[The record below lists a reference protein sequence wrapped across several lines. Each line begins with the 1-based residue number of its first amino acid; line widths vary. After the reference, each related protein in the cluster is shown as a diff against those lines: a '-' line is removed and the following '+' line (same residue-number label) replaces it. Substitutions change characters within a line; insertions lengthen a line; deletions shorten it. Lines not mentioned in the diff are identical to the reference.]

1 MRGGKLERYDAYRDS
16 GIAWLGGIPRHWNIV
31 RNKDVFFE
39 RGSLSQSGDETL
51 LTVSHI
57 TGVTRRSEKTVNM
70 FMAETMEGYKHCK
83 AGDLVINTMWA
94 WMGAL
99 GTAREDGIC
108 SPAYGVYA
116 PKKWVPYCHRYFDY
130 LYRTARAVSEMTRNS
145 KGIVSSRLRLYPKE
159 FFQIQTALP
168 SVKEQAAIAS
178 YLDTKTAQI
187 DRKIDLLSQKATL
200 YGKLKQ
206 SLIDETV
213 MRGLDKSVPMKES
226 HFEWFGAVPKHWEL
240 KRLKELVSI
249 QNSNV
254 DKKSHD
260 EEIAVR
266 LCNYVDVYKNEFI
279 TDQLSQD
286 FMWAT
291 ADESEIKKFSIK
303 KNDLLIT
310 KDSETA
316 DDIAIPALATETLD
330 GVLCGYHLAQIR
342 TNPKYLLGVYLL
354 RLFQAKSYGHRFA
367 IAAKG
372 ITRVGL
378 GQAAIADAL
387 TPVPPLLEQQAIA
400 AHLDNKTAQIDSIV
414 EAINSQIEKLKDLR
428 KALINDVVTGKIK
441 VVSEGQAA

>member
-1 MRGGKLERYDAYRDS
+1 MNLRSHPYESYRASNGEWVDQTPSEWQEQRVKDLFRLVTDKAPVDNDHELLSLYASIGVRPRKDLEARGNKASSTDGYWLVKKGDIVVNKL
-16 GIAWLGGIPRHWNIV
+16 L
-31 RNKDVFFE
+31 
-39 RGSLSQSGDETL
+39 
-51 LTVSHI
+51 
-57 TGVTRRSEKTVNM
+57 
-70 FMAETMEGYKHCK
+70 
-83 AGDLVINTMWA
+83 A
-94 WMGAL
+94 WMGSVGL
-99 GTAREDGIC
+99 SEYDGVT
-108 SPAYGVYA
+108 SPAYDVLR
-116 PKKWVPYCHRYFDY
+116 KTSKLVDVRYFSY
-130 LYRTARAVSEMTRNS
+130 LFRTEIAKQIFKRNS
-145 KGIVSSRLRLYPKE
+145 RGIMDMRLRLYFDKLGAITVPVPP
-159 FFQIQTALP
+159 FSTQQ
-168 SVKEQAAIAS
+168 AIAT
-178 YLDTKTAQI
+178 YIDTKTAQI
-187 DRKIDLLSQKATL
+187 DRQIDLLGQKATQ

-213 MRGLDKSVPMKES
+213 VSGLDKSVPMKES
-226 HFEWFGAVPKHWEL
+226 HVEWFGAVPKHWEL

-260 EEIAVR
+260 EETAVR

-279 TDQLSQD
+279 TGQLSQD

-291 ADESEIKKFSIK
+291 ADESEIKKFGIR

-342 TNPKYLLGVYLL
+342 TNPKYLLGAYLL

-400 AHLDNKTAQIDSIV
+400 DYLDKKTAQLDRIIDT
-414 EAINSQIEKLKDLR
+414 INSQIEKLKDLR

-441 VVSEGQAA
+441 VVSEGQAV

>member
-1 MRGGKLERYDAYRDS
+1 MNLHSHPYESYRPSNSEWVEQTPSEWQEQRVKDLFRLVTDKAPVDNDHELLSLYASIGVRPRKELEARGNKASSTDGYWLVKKGDIVVNKL
-16 GIAWLGGIPRHWNIV
+16 L
-31 RNKDVFFE
+31 
-39 RGSLSQSGDETL
+39 
-51 LTVSHI
+51 
-57 TGVTRRSEKTVNM
+57 
-70 FMAETMEGYKHCK
+70 
-83 AGDLVINTMWA
+83 A
-94 WMGAL
+94 WMGSVGL
-99 GTAREDGIC
+99 SEYDGVT
-108 SPAYGVYA
+108 SPAYDVLR
-116 PKKWVPYCHRYFDY
+116 KTSKLVDVRYFSY
-130 LYRTARAVSEMTRNS
+130 LFRTEIAKQIFKRNS
-145 KGIVSSRLRLYPKE
+145 RGIMDMRLRLYFDKLGAITVPVPP
-159 FFQIQTALP
+159 FSTQQ
-168 SVKEQAAIAS
+168 AIAT
-178 YLDTKTAQI
+178 YIDTKTAQI
-187 DRKIDLLSQKATL
+187 DRQIDLLGQKATE

-213 MRGLDKSVPMKES
+213 VSGLDKSVPMKES
-226 HFEWFGAVPKHWEL
+226 HVEWFGTVPKHWEL

-254 DKKSHD
+254 DKKSHN
-260 EEIAVR
+260 EETAVR

-279 TDQLSQD
+279 TRQLSQD

-291 ADESEIKKFSIK
+291 ADESEIRKFGIR

-316 DDIAIPALATETLD
+316 NDIAIPALATETLE

-342 TNPKYLLGVYLL
+342 TNPKYLLGSYLL

-400 AHLDNKTAQIDSIV
+400 DYLNKKTTQLDRIIDT
-414 EAINSQIEKLKDLR
+414 INSQIEKLKDLR

-441 VVSEGQAA
+441 VVSEGQAV

>member
-1 MRGGKLERYDAYRDS
+1 MNLRSHPYESYRPSNSEWVDQTPSEWQEKRVKDLFRLVTDKAPVDNDHELLSLYANIGVRPRKDLEARGNKASSTDGYWVVKKGDIVVNKL
-16 GIAWLGGIPRHWNIV
+16 L
-31 RNKDVFFE
+31 
-39 RGSLSQSGDETL
+39 
-51 LTVSHI
+51 
-57 TGVTRRSEKTVNM
+57 
-70 FMAETMEGYKHCK
+70 
-83 AGDLVINTMWA
+83 A
-94 WMGAL
+94 WMGSVGL
-99 GTAREDGIC
+99 SEYEGVT
-108 SPAYGVYA
+108 SPAYDVLRKTSKLVDA
-116 PKKWVPYCHRYFDY
+116 RYFSY
-130 LYRTARAVSEMTRNS
+130 LFRTDIAKQIFKRNS
-145 KGIVSSRLRLYPKE
+145 RGIMDMRLRLYFDKLGAITVPVPP
-159 FFQIQTALP
+159 FSTQQ
-168 SVKEQAAIAS
+168 AIAT
-178 YLDTKTAQI
+178 YIDTKTAQI
-187 DRKIDLLSQKATL
+187 DRQIDLLGQKATQ

-213 MRGLDKSVPMKES
+213 MSGLDKSVPMKES
-226 HFEWFGAVPKHWEL
+226 HLEWFGAVPKHWEL

-279 TDQLSQD
+279 TGQLSQD

-291 ADESEIKKFSIK
+291 ADESEIKKFDIR

-342 TNPKYLLGVYLL
+342 TNPKYLLGAYLL

-400 AHLDNKTAQIDSIV
+400 DYLDKKTAQLDRIIDT
-414 EAINSQIEKLKDLR
+414 INSQIEKLKDLR

-441 VVSEGQAA
+441 VVSEGQAV

>member
-1 MRGGKLERYDAYRDS
+1 MNLRSHPYEAYRASNNEWVDQAPS
-16 GIAWLGGIPRHWNIV
+16 EWEEKRVKDLFRLVTDKAAVDNDHELLSLYASIGVRPRKDLEARGNKASSTDGYWLVKKGDIV
-31 RNKDVFFE
+31 VNK
-39 RGSLSQSGDETL
+39 L
-51 LTVSHI
+51 L
-57 TGVTRRSEKTVNM
+57 
-70 FMAETMEGYKHCK
+70 
-83 AGDLVINTMWA
+83 A
-94 WMGAL
+94 WMGSVGL
-99 GTAREDGIC
+99 SEYDGVT
-108 SPAYGVYA
+108 SPAYDVLR
-116 PKKWVPYCHRYFDY
+116 KTSKLVDVRYFSY
-130 LYRTARAVSEMTRNS
+130 LFRTEIAKQIFKRNS
-145 KGIVSSRLRLYPKE
+145 RGIMDMRLRLYFDKLGAITVPVPP
-159 FFQIQTALP
+159 FSTQQ
-168 SVKEQAAIAS
+168 AIAT
-178 YLDTKTAQI
+178 YIDTKTAQI
-187 DRKIDLLSQKATL
+187 DRQMDLLGQKATQ

-213 MRGLDKSVPMKES
+213 MSGLHKSVPMKES
-226 HFEWFGAVPKHWEL
+226 HVEWFGAVPKHWEL

-279 TDQLSQD
+279 TGQLSQD

-291 ADESEIKKFSIK
+291 ADESEIKKFGVR

-316 DDIAIPALATETLD
+316 DDIAIPALATETLN

-342 TNPKYLLGVYLL
+342 TNPKYLLGAYLL

-367 IAAKG
+367 VAAKG

-400 AHLDNKTAQIDSIV
+400 AYLDKKTAQMDRIIDT
-414 EAINSQIEKLKDLR
+414 INSQIEKLKDLR
-428 KALINDVVTGKIK
+428 KALINDAVTGKIK
-441 VVSEGQAA
+441 VVSEGQAV

>member
-1 MRGGKLERYDAYRDS
+1 MNLRSHPYESYRASNGEWVDQTPSEWEEKRVKDLFRLVTDKAADDNDHELLSLYASIGVRPRKDLEARGNKASSTDGYWLVKKGDIVVNKL
-16 GIAWLGGIPRHWNIV
+16 L
-31 RNKDVFFE
+31 
-39 RGSLSQSGDETL
+39 
-51 LTVSHI
+51 
-57 TGVTRRSEKTVNM
+57 
-70 FMAETMEGYKHCK
+70 
-83 AGDLVINTMWA
+83 A
-94 WMGAL
+94 WMGSVGL
-99 GTAREDGIC
+99 SEYDGVT
-108 SPAYGVYA
+108 SPAYDVVR
-116 PKKWVPYCHRYFDY
+116 KTSKLVDVRYFSY
-130 LYRTARAVSEMTRNS
+130 LFRTEIAKQIFKRNS
-145 KGIVSSRLRLYPKE
+145 RGIMDMRLRLYFDKLGAITVPVPP
-159 FFQIQTALP
+159 FSTQQ
-168 SVKEQAAIAS
+168 AIAN
-178 YLDTKTAQI
+178 YIDTKTAQI
-187 DRKIDLLSQKATL
+187 DRQMDLLGQKATQC
-200 YGKLKQ
+200 GKLKK

-213 MRGLDKSVPMKES
+213 VSGLDKSVPMKES
-226 HFEWFGAVPKHWEL
+226 HVEWFRAVPKHWEL

-260 EEIAVR
+260 EETAVR

-279 TDQLSQD
+279 TGQLSQD

-291 ADESEIKKFSIK
+291 ADESEIKKFGIR

-342 TNPKYLLGVYLL
+342 TNPKYLLGAYLL

-400 AHLDNKTAQIDSIV
+400 DYLEKKTAQLDRIIDT
-414 EAINSQIEKLKDLR
+414 INSQIEKLKDLR

-441 VVSEGQAA
+441 VVSEGQAV